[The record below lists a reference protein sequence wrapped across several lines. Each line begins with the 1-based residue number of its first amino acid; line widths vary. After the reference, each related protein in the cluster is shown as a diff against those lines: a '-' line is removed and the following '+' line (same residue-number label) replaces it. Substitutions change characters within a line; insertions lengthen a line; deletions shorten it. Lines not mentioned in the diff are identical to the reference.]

1 MGLRPTQGD
10 ENGLRKARLAITPN
24 LSSRPERSEVERSA
38 VSHIWRKE
46 RARCGAPS
54 IGGGF
59 RSALRTALGCPIPA
73 QHRNTWKC
81 ALKEESGQALV
92 FMLLCMTCILG
103 FVGFATDVGMLLRAK
118 RVVQTAADSGA
129 VAGAA
134 ELGQTDLTPTAA
146 ALAATA
152 QNGITNGSNGA
163 TVTVNIP
170 PQYATPAH
178 TGSNCGPGG
187 DAPCYVEVIVSQKQP
202 TFFMKVFQNLFNLGP
217 ITVSAR
223 AVAALAKS
231 NGCTYT
237 LGSSGPGIAVT
248 GNATM
253 DVPNCGIFD
262 DSNSGNALDISG
274 NAALNAKAIGVA
286 GSYSNTG
293 NGSVTPTPIPGMV
306 PESDPL
312 ASLPEPS
319 PSSYPSC
326 SAYQPGSK
334 TLTQGCYSGIMIAG
348 NTTLNLNPGLYV
360 IDGDL
365 TLSGNIT
372 VTGTDVTI
380 YLMGGTN
387 ISSNVTLDLTAP
399 TSGVYNGVLFFQ
411 SRSNSNPA
419 VIGGNSGSTLEGIL
433 YFPNASL
440 TVTGNSGSTIYSDF
454 IAQSLTLNGNASFQD
469 YALVNGSSILTAARL
484 VE

>member
-1 MGLRPTQGD
+1 MNNLERISG
-10 ENGLRKARLAITPN
+10 KA
-24 LSSRPERSEVERSA
+24 
-38 VSHIWRKE
+38 K
-46 RARCGAPS
+46 
-54 IGGGF
+54 
-59 RSALRTALGCPIPA
+59 
-73 QHRNTWKC
+73 RNNWKC
-81 ALKEESGQALV
+81 VLREESGQALV

-129 VAGAA
+129 IAGAA

-152 QNGITNGSNGA
+152 QNGMTNGSNGA
-163 TVTVNIP
+163 TVTVNVP

-178 TGSNCGPGG
+178 TGSNCGPGAN
-187 DAPCYVEVIVSQKQP
+187 APCYVEVIVSQSQP
-202 TFFMKVFQNLFNLGP
+202 TFFMKVFQSLFNLGP

-223 AVAALAKS
+223 AVAAMAKS
-231 NGCTYT
+231 NGCVYS
-237 LGSSGPGIAVT
+237 LGSSGAGIAIT

-253 DVPNCGIFD
+253 DVQHCGIFD
-262 DSNSGNALDISG
+262 DSISSNALDIGG
-274 NAALNAKAIGVA
+274 NATLNAQAIGVA
-286 GSYSNTG
+286 GGYSNTG
-293 NGSVTPTPIPGMV
+293 NGSVTPTPIQGMV

-312 ASLPEPS
+312 ASLPEPN

-326 SAYQPGSK
+326 SAYNGSK
-334 TLTQGCYSGIMIAG
+334 TINQGCYTAISINQ

-365 TLSGNIT
+365 TLNGNIT

-380 YLMGGTN
+380 YLMGTTN
-387 ISSNVTLDLTAP
+387 ISGNVTLNLTAP

-411 SRSNSNPA
+411 SRSDANA
-419 VIGGNSGSTLEGIL
+419 AAIGGNSGSTLEGIL
-433 YFPNASL
+433 YFPNAAV
-440 TVTGNSGSTIYSDF
+440 TVTGNSGSTIYADF
-454 IAQSLTLNGNASFQD
+454 IAQSLALNGNASFQD